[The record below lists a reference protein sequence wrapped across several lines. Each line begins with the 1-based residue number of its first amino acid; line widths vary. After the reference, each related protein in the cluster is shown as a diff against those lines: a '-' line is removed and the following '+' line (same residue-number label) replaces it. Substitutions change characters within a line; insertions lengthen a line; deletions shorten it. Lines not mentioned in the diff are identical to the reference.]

1 MQIRNAVISDL
12 YSNKTIKHKYL
23 RQWSADDW
31 LCLGN
36 GLPHGGLAVR
46 EAIRWCVYVNSIQF
60 HSIQFNSIQRS
71 ALRHTYTYIPGNWQG
86 LWMELRERRELLMAP
101 TSKCEGHDSP
111 ASALTTLPRHRSYP
125 PFPKVPF
132 HLCVPILLERTSES
146 PTICKLLKWDSGL
159 KGSSKAFKIPF
170 QAISSTSADENVCC
184 VTNIESAFLNSN
196 HLDVNNTA
204 ECSFS
209 QNLSQHD
216 HIC

>member
-1 MQIRNAVISDL
+1 MQIRKQEMISEL
-12 YSNKTIKHKYL
+12 HSNKTIKHEYL

-46 EAIRWCVYVNSIQF
+46 EAIRWCVYVNSIQSN
-60 HSIQFNSIQRS
+60 SIQFNGVRCVI
-71 ALRHTYTYIPGNWQG
+71 HTSVPGNWQG

-132 HLCVPILLERTSES
+132 QFMCSYSIGTHLGNSHYVSASFLNGTQA
-146 PTICKLLKWDSGL
+146 WL
-159 KGSSKAFKIPF
+159 KGSK
-170 QAISSTSADENVCC
+170 
-184 VTNIESAFLNSN
+184 
-196 HLDVNNTA
+196 
-204 ECSFS
+204 
-209 QNLSQHD
+209 
-216 HIC
+216 

>member
-1 MQIRNAVISDL
+1 MTDCAWEMVYHMEVWLSEKQSD
-12 YSNKTIKHKYL
+12 
-23 RQWSADDW
+23 DV
-31 LCLGN
+31 CM
-36 GLPHGGLAVR
+36 
-46 EAIRWCVYVNSIQF
+46 
-60 HSIQFNSIQRS
+60 SIQFNSIQFNSIQWS

-170 QAISSTSADENVCC
+170 QAISSTSADENVCYIC
-184 VTNIESAFLNSN
+184 YQHRVCFLEFQPYGCEQHCRMFFLSKFKSTWP
-196 HLDVNNTA
+196 HLLGLIDMGKWP
-204 ECSFS
+204 SS
-209 QNLSQHD
+209 RGS
-216 HIC
+216 